1 MFCPKCSTESND
13 SQKFCKACGTNLQL
27 VSDALGKGAD
37 SLGQL
42 RVDVESL
49 NRKAAEFAKGL
60 KPEWENFWK
69 TNGPGHMPGPIK
81 IRSHESRHEAR
92 QQEPP
97 HKRLPRNWLSYSWQH
112 SLKNG
117 LTSLLAGAGTAG
129 VLFYF
134 GRAAIDSGTIS
145 DLEVLARVRGLGQIA
160 SLLWLLGAVPALK
173 GLGQIFYAA
182 FFAPSIFKLA
192 ERLMPPTAAPVEV
205 SSPDYSAIGEA
216 PSSVTEHTT
225 QFFGESKS
233 GIEAHNQG
241 V

>member
-42 RVDVESL
+42 RIDVESL
-49 NRKAAEFAKGL
+49 NRKAADFAKSL

-69 TNGPGHMPGPIK
+69 TNGPGHAGGPIK
-81 IRSHESRHEAR
+81 IRPNEPTK
-92 QQEPP
+92 QEPP

-112 SLKNG
+112 SLKGG
-117 LTSLLAGAGTAG
+117 LVSLLAGAGTAAMF
-129 VLFYF
+129 FYF
-134 GRAAIDSGTIS
+134 GRAAIDSGAIA
-145 DLEVLARVRGLGQIA
+145 DLEILTRVRGLGQIA
-160 SLLWLLGAVPALK
+160 ALLWLLGLVPALK

-192 ERLMPPTAAPVEV
+192 QQLLPPPSATLDLP
-205 SSPDYSAIGEA
+205 SPDYSAINEA
-216 PSSVTEHTT
+216 PASVTEHTT
-225 QFFGESKS
+225 QFFGESKP
-233 GIEAHNQG
+233 GVEAHNQG
-241 V
+241 I